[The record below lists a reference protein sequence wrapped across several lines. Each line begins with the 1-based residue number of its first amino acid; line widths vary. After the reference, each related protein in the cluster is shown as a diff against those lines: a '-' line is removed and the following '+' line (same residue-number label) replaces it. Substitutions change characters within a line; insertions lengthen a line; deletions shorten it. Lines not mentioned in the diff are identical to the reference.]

1 MKMLGVVDLP
11 EEAVELLLIHD
22 REKLFEI
29 VHVATRLVAMPFE
42 VSAHPVH
49 TPVISSLLGV
59 MLRPSA

>member
-1 MKMLGVVDLP
+1 LTYPKKQVVLI
-11 EEAVELLLIHD
+11 LIHD
-22 REKLFEI
+22 REELFEI
-29 VHVATRLVAMPFE
+29 AHFATRLVAMPFE